1 MKSVALLAAAFVVSA
16 ALAFI
21 AKSSLISATEGVPAN
36 LERICLAALISE
48 FGWSENPT
56 GEKTR
61 MGKYNGPRGD
71 IHVFESRAGITECR
85 VTGDR
90 IVWRVP
96 RGRWRV
102 NQAFDTTL
110 TYTIAEDSVQ
120 ITSAWSDG
128 SSRVESYLDSFL
140 ARLTQ

>member
-1 MKSVALLAAAFVVSA
+1 MRSVALLAAAFVVCA

-21 AKSSLISATEGVPAN
+21 AKPALISATEGVPAN
-36 LERICLAALISE
+36 PERICLAALISE

-71 IHVFESRAGITECR
+71 IHVFESRAGFTECR
-85 VTGDR
+85 VNGDR

-102 NQAFDTTL
+102 NQTFDTTL
-110 TYTIAEDSVQ
+110 TYTIAGDSVQ

-128 SSRVESYLDSFL
+128 SSRVDSYLDSFL

>member
-1 MKSVALLAAAFVVSA
+1 
-16 ALAFI
+16 
-21 AKSSLISATEGVPAN
+21 
-36 LERICLAALISE
+36 
-48 FGWSENPT
+48 
-56 GEKTR
+56 

-71 IHVFESRAGITECR
+71 IHVFESRDGFTECR
-85 VTGDR
+85 VNGDR

-110 TYTIAEDSVQ
+110 TYTIAGDSVQ

-128 SSRVESYLDSFL
+128 SSRVDSYLDSFL
-140 ARLTQ
+140 TRLTQ